1 MSKEFQTKDLR
12 NFAIVGHGS
21 SGKTML
27 AEAILACSDD
37 ISRLGNTVNGTTV
50 SDYHE
55 EEKKRQISIHT
66 SILHTEWLGKK
77 LNFAD
82 TPGYLDFLSDGL
94 GALQICD
101 FALIVIHAGQGIEVG
116 TSKMWDFS
124 KRRGIPKL
132 LIINALDKEHT
143 DFDAVLENVRER
155 FGRKVFPMTIPINAG
170 VGFNQVLDVLRRK
183 VVTYPAD
190 GSGKYTE
197 SDPSGDWAELVEKL
211 HQELVEFVAESDDA
225 LLEKF
230 FDEGGLSEEEMR
242 AGMHEAVKN
251 ESFIP
256 LFSTAG
262 ETNTGV
268 ARLMDFIAKFGHS
281 PLDHGVTKGHDSGG
295 AEVSI
300 DLDDPQ
306 PVVKVFKTVSE
317 AHVGDLSYFR
327 IFSGTIKSGLEL
339 YNSAHNLTERVGQI
353 FLMNGNRRTNVD
365 TLRGGDIGAFVKLK
379 NTHTGDT
386 LCDPKKV
393 VELPRP
399 EYPKPNIHGA
409 LVLKSKGDEDK
420 IATGL
425 ATLHKEDPAFQY
437 RADPEIRQTI
447 LSGQGE
453 LHLQVMIE
461 ALKRRFHVEIEL
473 VEPKIPFRETI
484 RSPGAA
490 KYRHKKQTGGAGQFA
505 EVWMRIE
512 PKPRDTG
519 VEFTNSL
526 VGQNVDRVFVPSVE
540 KGVNSACVEGILAG
554 YHVVDLKIDFYDGKM
569 HPVDSKDVAF
579 QIAGKHAFRD
589 AFMSAKPYLLEPI
602 YDIQIQVPDENLGD
616 VMGDISSR
624 RGRIQGMDSKDGFQ
638 IVNAQVPQ
646 MEIYRYSTTLR
657 SLTGGRGIHSEE
669 FSHYEQMQRDYER
682 KVIEKSKK
690 EKDG

>member
-1 MSKEFQTKDLR
+1 MAFKTEDLR

-27 AEAILACSDD
+27 GEAILSCGGVINRMGST
-37 ISRLGNTVNGTTV
+37 LNGSTV

-66 SILHTEWLGKK
+66 SLLHIEWLGKK

-94 GALQICD
+94 GALQVSD
-101 FALIVIHAGQGIEVG
+101 SALIVVHAGQGVEVG
-116 TSKMWDFS
+116 TSKMWDFT
-124 KRRGIPKL
+124 KRQGISRI
-132 LIINALDKEHT
+132 LIINALDKENT
-143 DFDAVLENVRER
+143 DFEAILKSVRER
-155 FGRKVFPMTIPINAG
+155 FGKKVFPMTIPINPG
-170 VGFNQVLDVLRRK
+170 LGFNQALDVLRRK
-183 VVTYPAD
+183 VITYQAD
-190 GSGKYTE
+190 GSGKYSE
-197 SDPSGDWAELVEKL
+197 SDPSGQWAERAEKL
-211 HQELVEFVAESDDA
+211 HQELIEYVAESDDS

-242 AGMHEAVKN
+242 SGMHEAIKN

-262 ETNTGV
+262 EANIGV
-268 ARLMDFIAKFGHS
+268 GRLLDFIARFGHS
-281 PLDHGVTKGHDSGG
+281 PLDHGEAVAHDSNE
-295 AEVSI
+295 AEVAI
-300 DLDDPQ
+300 GLKNPN
-306 PVVKVFKTVSE
+306 PVVQVFKTVSE

-327 IFSGTIKSGLEL
+327 IFSGTIRNGLEL
-339 YNSAHNLTERVGQI
+339 YNSAHSLTERVGQI
-353 FLMNGNRRTNVD
+353 FILNGNERTNVD
-365 TLRGGDIGAFVKLK
+365 VLHGGDIGAFVKLK

-386 LCDPKKV
+386 LCDSKRALD
-393 VELPRP
+393 LPRVD
-399 EYPKPNIHGA
+399 YPNPNIHGA

-453 LHLQVMIE
+453 LHLQVILDE
-461 ALKRRFHVEIEL
+461 LKRRFHVEIEL
-473 VEPKIPFRETI
+473 IEPKIPFRETI
-484 RSPGAA
+484 RTRGEA

-519 VEFTNSL
+519 MEFTNSL
-526 VGQNVDRVFVPSVE
+526 VGQNVDRVFVPSVG
-540 KGVNSACVEGILAG
+540 KGVQSACSEGILAG
-554 YHVVDLKIDFYDGKM
+554 YRVVDIKIDFYDGKM
-569 HPVDSKDVAF
+569 HSVDSKDVAF
-579 QIAGKHAFRD
+579 QIAGKQAFRE
-589 AFMSAKPYLLEPI
+589 AFLSAQPYLLEPI
-602 YDIQIQVPDENLGD
+602 YNIEIQVPEENLGD

-638 IVNAQVPQ
+638 IVKAQVPQ

-669 FSHYEQMQRDYER
+669 FSHYEQMQRDLER
-682 KVIEKSKK
+682 KVIERSKRGK
-690 EKDG
+690 EE

>member
-1 MSKEFQTKDLR
+1 MSKEYKTEDLR

-27 AEAILACSDD
+27 AEAILACCGV
-37 ISRLGNTVNGTTV
+37 INRLGSTVNGTTI

-55 EEKKRQISIHT
+55 EEKSRQISIHT
-66 SILHTEWLGKK
+66 SLLHTEWLGKK

-94 GALQICD
+94 GALQVCD
-101 FALIVIHAGQGIEVG
+101 SALVVVHAGQGVEVG
-116 TSKMWDFS
+116 TGKMWDFA
-124 KRRGIPKL
+124 KRREIPRL
-132 LIINALDKEHT
+132 LIINALDREHT
-143 DFDAVLENVRER
+143 NFESVLEKVRER
-155 FGRKVFPMTIPINAG
+155 FGKKVFPMTIPINPG
-170 VGFNQVLDVLRRK
+170 IGFNQALDVLRRK
-183 VVTYPAD
+183 VVTYHTN
-190 GSGKYTE
+190 GSGKYSE
-197 SDPSGDWAELVEKL
+197 SDPTGEWAERVEQL
-211 HQELVEFVAESDDA
+211 HQELVEYVAESDDK

-242 AGMHEAVKN
+242 AGMHDALKN

-256 LFSTAG
+256 LFSVAG
-262 ETNTGV
+262 ETNIGV
-268 ARLMDFIAKFGHS
+268 ARLLDFIAKFGHS
-281 PLDHGVTKGHDSGG
+281 PLDHGEAVALDSNGE
-295 AEVSI
+295 EVPI
-300 DLDDPQ
+300 RLKDRK
-306 PVVKVFKTVSE
+306 PVVQVFKTVSE

-339 YNSAHNLTERVGQI
+339 YNSAHSLTERVGQI
-353 FLMNGNRRTNVD
+353 FILNGNIRTNVD
-365 TLRGGDIGAFVKLK
+365 VLHGGDIGAFVKLK

-386 LCDPKKV
+386 LSDSKRALD
-393 VELPRP
+393 LPRVH
-399 EYPKPNIHGA
+399 YPNPNIHGA

-437 RADPEIRQTI
+437 RADSEIKQTI

-453 LHLQVMIE
+453 LHLQVILDE
-461 ALKRRFHVEIEL
+461 LKRRFNVEIIL
-473 VEPKIPFRETI
+473 IEPKIPYRETI

-519 VEFTNSL
+519 MEFTNSL

-540 KGVNSACVEGILAG
+540 KGVNAACVEGILAG
-554 YHVVDLKIDFYDGKM
+554 YRVVDVKINFYDGKM

-579 QIAGKHAFRD
+579 QIAGKHAFRES
-589 AFMSAKPYLLEPI
+589 FMSAKPYLLEPI
-602 YDIQIQVPDENLGD
+602 YNIEIQVPEENLGD

-624 RGRIQGMDSKDGFQ
+624 RGRIQGMDAKDGFQ
-638 IVNAQVPQ
+638 IVKAQVPQ

-669 FSHYEQMQRDYER
+669 FSHYEDMQRDLER
-682 KVIEKSKK
+682 KIIEQAKREK
-690 EKDG
+690 EE

>member
-1 MSKEFQTKDLR
+1 
-12 NFAIVGHGS
+12 
-21 SGKTML
+21 ML
-27 AEAILACSDD
+27 AESMLACGGV
-37 ISRLGNTVNGTTV
+37 INRLGSTLSGTTV

-55 EEKKRQISIHT
+55 EERKRQISIHT
-66 SILHTEWLGKK
+66 SLLHTEWMGKK

-94 GALQICD
+94 AALQISD
-101 FALIVIHAGQGIEVG
+101 FALVVIHSGQGVEVG
-116 TSKMWDFS
+116 ASQMWDFA
-124 KRRGIPKL
+124 KRQGIPRI
-132 LIINALDKEHT
+132 LIVNALDREHS
-143 DFDAVLENVRER
+143 DFASVVESIRSR
-155 FGRKVFPMTIPINAG
+155 FGKKVFPMTVPINAG
-170 VGFNQVLDVLRRK
+170 VGFNQTLDVLRRK
-183 VVTYPAD
+183 EVTYPTN
-190 GSGKYTE
+190 GSGKYSE
-197 SDPSGDWAELVEKL
+197 SDPTDDLADQVDQL
-211 HQELVEFVAESDDA
+211 HQELIEYVAESDDS

-230 FDEGGLSEEEMR
+230 FDQGGLSEDEMR
-242 AGMHEAVKN
+242 AGMHEAIKN

-256 LFSTAG
+256 LFATAG
-262 ETNTGV
+262 ETNIGV

-281 PLDHGVTKGHDSGG
+281 PLDHGKAVARDQNEE
-295 AEVSI
+295 EVEI
-300 DLDDPQ
+300 DLKGAK
-306 PVVKVFKTVSE
+306 PVAQVFKTVSE

-327 IFSGTIKSGLEL
+327 IFSGTIKSGIEL

-353 FLMNGNRRTNVD
+353 FIMNGNNRTNVD
-365 TLRGGDIGAFVKLK
+365 VLHGGDIGAFVKLK

-386 LCDPKKV
+386 LCTSKNVLD
-393 VELPRP
+393 LPRAD
-399 EYPKPNIHGA
+399 YPNPNIHGA

-420 IATGL
+420 IANGL

-453 LHLQVMIE
+453 LHLQVIIDE
-461 ALKRRFHVEIEL
+461 LKRRFKVSIAL
-473 VEPKIPFRETI
+473 IEPKIPYRETI
-484 RSPGAA
+484 RGPGAA

-512 PKPRDTG
+512 PKPCDTG
-519 VEFTNSL
+519 LEFTHSL

-540 KGVNSACVEGILAG
+540 KGVNSAATEGILAG
-554 YHVVDLKIDFYDGKM
+554 FRVVDIKVNFYDGKM

-579 QIAGKHAFRD
+579 QIAGKQAFRES
-589 AFMSAKPYLLEPI
+589 FMSAKPYLLEPI
-602 YDIQIQVPDENLGD
+602 YNIEIKVPEENLGD

-669 FSHYEQMQRDYER
+669 FSHYEEMQRDLEK
-682 KVIEKSKK
+682 KVIAQTKQAK
-690 EKDG
+690 EE